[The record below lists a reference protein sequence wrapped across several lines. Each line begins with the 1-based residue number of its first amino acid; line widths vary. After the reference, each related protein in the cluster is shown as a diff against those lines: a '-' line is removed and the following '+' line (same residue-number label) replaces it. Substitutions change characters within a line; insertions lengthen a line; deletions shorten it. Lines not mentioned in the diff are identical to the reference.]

1 MSGDAE
7 EEQIKRRVEMMR
19 VLFTNKSTNKQTR
32 RSVMGGWWGHGR
44 AAHWDHT
51 RKKPSCTPT
60 QHTSQ
65 NTWPHGPLASSAGPG
80 RGFRVGGGQRSP
92 SAFGRGGRMEVQEWP
107 PSWVYVQISSLL
119 STVYRTQSPPNQIP
133 EDTRT
138 DTHSHA
144 HNTYADFM

>member
-92 SAFGRGGRMEVQEWP
+92 SAFGRGGPHGSPRMTSKLGVCPDIQFAQHCVQNP
-107 PSWVYVQISSLL
+107 VPA
-119 STVYRTQSPPNQIP
+119 NQIP